1 MLRGRAAAPL
11 VLGLIFAILIAIAV
25 RIVATAGVPRPVGI
39 AVAAVPLQ
47 PGRVVQASDF
57 RVEQAYGSPALRAL
71 IREEEIPA
79 LVGGTVVMFVPQ
91 GAAVPRTAIVPP
103 GQITAP
109 GRLSAVMM
117 PGELLMPL
125 SLGAGAGRVVAPPAS
140 GLRPGDC
147 LDVVAY
153 FARPP
158 ERAASSPQTPMVLPG
173 GSPAAPAAPAATGEI
188 TGTAPLT
195 VPQRPLAKWIARVVV
210 RSVSGL
216 PAAAPAGTAPAAAA
230 AGAGGGGGG
239 GSVTLLLGIPA
250 AAAEGMA
257 YALGA
262 ADQVWLVL
270 APPCARAEVP
280 PSPAFDDRDLEE
292 WVRVGRTAAGPP
304 AFFRTGEI
312 TSTAP
317 VTTEGGTR

>member
-1 MLRGRAAAPL
+1 MLRMRAALPL
-11 VLGLIFAILIAIAV
+11 LVALAFAAVIAV
-25 RIVATAGVPRPVGI
+25 AARFLATAGVPRPVGI

-47 PGRVVQASDF
+47 PGQVVQASDF
-57 RVEQAYGSPALRAL
+57 RVEQVYSSPALRAL
-71 IREEEIPA
+71 IREEEVPN

-125 SLGAGAGRVVAPPAS
+125 TLGSGAGRIMAPPAS
-140 GLRPGDC
+140 RLRPGDC

-153 FARPP
+153 FARPAEAQELGLPGVSPVVP
-158 ERAASSPQTPMVLPG
+158 ER
-173 GSPAAPAAPAATGEI
+173 TGEI
-188 TGTAPLT
+188 TGTVPLT
-195 VPQRPLAKWIARVVV
+195 APQRPLAKWIARVVV
-210 RSVSGL
+210 RSVAGL
-216 PAAAPAGTAPAAAA
+216 PAAAPAGTDRTAVA
-230 AGAGGGGGG
+230 AGSGGGGGPI
-239 GSVTLLLGIPA
+239 TLLLGIPA
-250 AAAEGMA
+250 EASEGMA

-280 PSPAFDDRDLEE
+280 PSPAFADQDLEE
-292 WVRVGRTAAGPP
+292 WVRSGRATTGPP
-304 AFFRTGEI
+304 SFFIGEI
-312 TSTAP
+312 TSTKESTEEMEGEAP
-317 VTTEGGTR
+317 